1 MTALK
6 PGTGDTLLYR
16 GRILT
21 VIPDLELVWILD
33 ARTGTRQLLDLV
45 RTRGCCVA
53 PCGPTGPP
61 GAGTTSNGNLAVTI
75 EVRPRTRG
83 VHLDAAYGGHQIPQG
98 GPGMTA
104 TKKIAITSC
113 LELNPGDE
121 VEATYQA
128 VLVHRGRFPEVAPDH
143 GLFWI
148 TDNLT
153 GGRRLLDMAELD
165 INRFQATPSAQATTA
180 AA

>member
-1 MTALK
+1 
-6 PGTGDTLLYR
+6 
-16 GRILT
+16 
-21 VIPDLELVWILD
+21 
-33 ARTGTRQLLDLV
+33 
-45 RTRGCCVA
+45 
-53 PCGPTGPP
+53 
-61 GAGTTSNGNLAVTI
+61 
-75 EVRPRTRG
+75 
-83 VHLDAAYGGHQIPQG
+83 
-98 GPGMTA
+98 MTA

-113 LELNPGDE
+113 LELNLGDE

-128 VLVHRGRFPEVAPDH
+128 VLVHRGRVPEVAPDH